1 MASPAPKAAADQRTG
16 TWLFGSLLLV
26 FYLAVFLFGPSV
38 LPPYKY
44 QMLGIIS
51 ALLAGL
57 FAYFLTGNIVTSV
70 KGKISEASVGVRATG
85 GAGLAIAMLLWWTY
99 GPLQIQTPEQ
109 AAVLLQQQLQQAA
122 DSARTTPPAPLQ
134 SQGKVAGRASAV
146 PMERPSAPQRSVP
159 LSPGIQKLAKDLAAA
174 DPKYAAMA
182 TLQNKR
188 TIPIEQLTQLRAT
201 LSAAQP
207 AK

>member
-1 MASPAPKAAADQRTG
+1 MASPAPKAVADQRTG

-38 LPPYKY
+38 LPSYKY

-57 FAYFLTGNIVTSV
+57 FAYFLTGNIVTSA
-70 KGKISEASVGVRATG
+70 KGTISGASMGVRATG

-122 DSARTTPPAPLQ
+122 DSAGTTSPAPVQ
-134 SQGKVAGRASAV
+134 SSGQASAHPSAA
-146 PMERPSAPQRSVP
+146 PMERRSAPQPTVR
-159 LSPGIQKLAKDLAAA
+159 LSPSIQKLAKDLAAS
-174 DPKYAAMA
+174 DPKYAAVGA
-182 TLQNKR
+182 LQNKN
-188 TIPIEQLTQLRAT
+188 TIPVEQLAKLRNT
-201 LSAAQP
+201 LAANQV